1 MNDKSLQLESNAEA
15 KPRES
20 EEVNSA
26 KDGSSQTD
34 DNSQHQI
41 INGIIKSIIF
51 YNQTNGFIIL
61 RLFSKDKTLIASG
74 NFFDM
79 PVIDS
84 KIKLKGRYIYHKK
97 YGYQF
102 NFDEYELFL
111 ATTKTAVVNYLS
123 SNIFKGIGKF
133 LAAEIYDKFKEE
145 TLNIIDYEP
154 ERIKEVRGI
163 GDVKINFVIEG
174 IKSSAGLRRAIMF
187 FKPYQFSDYQIKA
200 IYDKFKDKSI
210 QIAKE
215 NPFAFTEIK
224 GIGFKKA
231 DIMANKLGISKNDP
245 NRIKEAIKYLIN
257 ELCMNNGNTYLHY
270 ADIKNNITDL
280 IEDFGNN
287 EQETAKKIEENLKDK
302 KDKLDKLEDIYDVDI
317 ANNAAKTLPFNFEDL
332 KKYIAEL
339 STEKKIIIDPPFS
352 FGKIKNIN
360 KSNMN
365 ADADVNAGKNTFT
378 DTETKKN
385 INLNT
390 NVNLNVN
397 YIDISAVDFSKY
409 KIYLPVYYYSELR
422 IAKELLRLLS
432 YKNNKILDA
441 DIDKNIKNIDINKD
455 KNLNINKNIY
465 SINNNA
471 DINLN
476 NNAKEEIPANYNFS
490 EFLTEEQKNAIVN
503 ALKYKISIISG
514 GPGTGKSTIIKEI
527 CNIHKG
533 KNIALT
539 SLSGKA
545 AQRLED
551 IIFAHGC
558 NSEYNHKNNQKIDA
572 GKVNKKFNYNNNYVS
587 SGNNIINSSNIKNNI
602 NDDIKN
608 DDIKAKSKENDPAG
622 SDNTQD
628 NLINEDGTYYKISTI
643 HRLLKAAINKETN
656 ESYFTYNEN
665 NKLPFDLI
673 VIDEM
678 SMVDAV
684 IFSQLLKALKDE
696 AKLVLV
702 GDVNQLPS
710 VNPGDLLR
718 DLINFND
725 KIIPSTFLTKV
736 FRHNE
741 GGLINI
747 NAHNLLNNKKF
758 ITYRTNRSKF
768 KSTESIDIEPVE
780 LAEPTKYDEQAPAV
794 YNNDDARTTADSK
807 NYNKKHSEF
816 IIKYKK
822 TYDEKE
828 TGKIHV
834 LEDFIDFIKK
844 VKDKRVAKSILNKN
858 INKNISKNIE
868 FNISFDNTKSN
879 NTKSNN
885 TANNTVNTILN
896 NTPVHNVVYD
906 KNGNFSNNNNKM
918 ENCIANTIIDFS
930 DIQVLTP
937 MRKGELG
944 YFKLNTI
951 LQDIFNPIENINN
964 SEDVF
969 ICNGIQFRTNDRVMQ
984 MKNNYDLDVFNGDTG
999 FIKIINHIDKTL
1011 TVDFSKTSDLK
1022 HYADNAKLVNYDFLD
1037 IYNNLTLAYALSIH
1051 KSQGSEFDNVIIIFH
1066 QSHYMMLKKNLLYTA
1081 ITRGKKNVVIFG
1093 TFKAFSIA
1101 MHSKIEIRNSGLKD
1115 RLTEVFKI
1123 KI

>member
-1 MNDKSLQLESNAEA
+1 MNDKSLQLKSNAEA
-15 KPRES
+15 KPQKS
-20 EEVNSA
+20 EINPA
-26 KDGSSQTD
+26 KDGGSQIY
-34 DNSQHQI
+34 DNSQPQI
-41 INGIIKSIIF
+41 IHGIIKSIIF
-51 YNQTNGFIIL
+51 HNQTNGFIIL

-84 KIKLKGRYIYHKK
+84 KIKLKGRYVYHKK

-102 NFDEYELFL
+102 NFEEYELFL
-111 ATTKTAVVNYLS
+111 ATTKTAIVNYLS
-123 SNIFKGIGKF
+123 SNIFKGIGKL
-133 LAAEIYDKFKEE
+133 LAEEIYNKFKEE
-145 TLNIIDYEP
+145 TLNIIDNEP

-187 FKPYQFSDYQIKA
+187 FKSYQFSDYQIKA

-270 ADIKNNITDL
+270 ADIKNNIFEL
-280 IEDFGNN
+280 IENFGIN
-287 EQETAKKIEENLKDK
+287 EQKTAKIEENL
-302 KDKLDKLEDIYDVDI
+302 EDIN
-317 ANNAAKTLPFNFEDL
+317 NNAAKTLCFNFNDL

-339 STEKKIIIDPPFS
+339 SAEKKIIIDPPFYFEES
-352 FGKIKNIN
+352 KNIN
-360 KSNMN
+360 KSNTD
-365 ADADVNAGKNTFT
+365 ADTDVNAGTNTFIGI
-378 DTETKKN
+378 ETKKN
-385 INLNT
+385 MNMNININI
-390 NVNLNVN
+390 NAN
-397 YIDISAVDFSKY
+397 YINISAVDFSKY
-409 KIYLPVYYYSELR
+409 KIYLPIYYYSELR
-422 IAKELLRLLS
+422 IAKELFRLLS
-432 YKNNKILDA
+432 YKNNKVLNINADA
-441 DIDKNIKNIDINKD
+441 ITNV
-455 KNLNINKNIY
+455 NLNIYTYIH
-465 SINNNA
+465 A
-471 DINLN
+471 DTDAETDI
-476 NNAKEEIPANYNFS
+476 KEEIPLSYNFS
-490 EFLTEEQKNAIVN
+490 KFLTEEQKNAIIN

-558 NSEYNHKNNQKIDA
+558 NSEYNPKNNQKIDTCE
-572 GKVNKKFNYNNNYVS
+572 VNK
-587 SGNNIINSSNIKNNI
+587 
-602 NDDIKN
+602 D
-608 DDIKAKSKENDPAG
+608 E
-622 SDNTQD
+622 
-628 NLINEDGTYYKISTI
+628 TYYKISTI
-643 HRLLKAAINKETN
+643 HRLLKATINKETN

-678 SMVDAV
+678 SMVDAI

-736 FRHNE
+736 FRQNE

-758 ITYRTNRSKF
+758 ITSYRANKFKF
-768 KSTESIDIEPVE
+768 KSTESIDIEPIKF
-780 LAEPTKYDEQAPAV
+780 AEPVPAAYDDYASDDTK
-794 YNNDDARTTADSK
+794 NC
-807 NYNKKHSEF
+807 KKHSEF

-844 VKDKRVAKSILNKN
+844 IKNKRVSKSIFNKN
-858 INKNISKNIE
+858 VNKNIE
-868 FNISFDNTKSN
+868 FNTSFDNTKL
-879 NTKSNN
+879 NN
-885 TANNTVNTILN
+885 TANNTANTALN
-896 NTPVHNVVYD
+896 NTSEHHNVAYD
-906 KNGNFSNNNNKM
+906 KNGNFYNNKM
-918 ENCIANTIIDFS
+918 QNYIANTIIDFS

-937 MRKGELG
+937 MRKGDLG

-951 LQDIFNPIENINN
+951 LQDIFNPVENINN
-964 SEDVF
+964 SEDIF
-969 ICNGIQFRTNDRVMQ
+969 ICNGIQFRINDRVMQ

-1011 TVDFSKTSDLK
+1011 TVDFSKTSNLK
-1022 HYADNAKLVNYDFLD
+1022 HYDADNAKLVNYDFLD
-1037 IYNNLTLAYALSIH
+1037 IYDNLSLAYALSIH

-1115 RLTEVFKI
+1115 RLKEVFK
-1123 KI
+1123 

>member
-1 MNDKSLQLESNAEA
+1 MNDKSSQSESNAEV
-15 KPRES
+15 KPQES

-26 KDGSSQTD
+26 KGGGSQTY
-34 DNSQHQI
+34 DNSQPQI
-41 INGIIKSIIF
+41 IHGIIKSIIF

-84 KIKLKGRYIYHKK
+84 KIKLKGRYVYHKK

-111 ATTKTAVVNYLS
+111 ATTKTAIVNYLS

-145 TLNIIDYEP
+145 TLNIIDNEP

-257 ELCMNNGNTYLHY
+257 ELCMNNGNTYIHY
-270 ADIKNNITDL
+270 ADIKNNIVEL
-280 IEDFGNN
+280 IEDFGTN
-287 EQETAKKIEENLKDK
+287 EQETAKIEENLEAIND
-302 KDKLDKLEDIYDVDI
+302 
-317 ANNAAKTLPFNFEDL
+317 NAAKTLSFNFNDL

-339 STEKKIIIDPPFS
+339 SAEKKIIIDPPFS
-352 FGKIKNIN
+352 FEESKNIN
-360 KSNMN
+360 KSNTD
-365 ADADVNAGKNTFT
+365 ADADVNIGTNTFI
-378 DTETKKN
+378 DKETKKN
-385 INLNT
+385 INLNA

-397 YIDISAVDFSKY
+397 YINISVADFSKY

-422 IAKELLRLLS
+422 IAKELFRLLS
-432 YKNNKILDA
+432 YKNNKILDT
-441 DIDKNIKNIDINKD
+441 DIDKNIKNIGIDKD
-455 KNLNINKNIY
+455 NNLNINKNIY
-465 SINNNA
+465 SIDNNA

-476 NNAKEEIPANYNFS
+476 NNAKEKIPANYNFS
-490 EFLTEEQKNAIVN
+490 EFLTEEQKNAIIN

-527 CNIHKG
+527 CSIHKG

-551 IIFAHGC
+551 IIFAHV
-558 NSEYNHKNNQKIDA
+558 YNTDYNPKNNQKIDI
-572 GKVNKKFNYNNNYVS
+572 GKVNKKFNYNNNYNKI
-587 SGNNIINSSNIKNNI
+587 SGN
-602 NDDIKN
+602 DAAD
-608 DDIKAKSKENDPAG
+608 
-622 SDNTQD
+622 SDNMQD
-628 NLINEDGTYYKISTI
+628 NLINKDGTYYKISTI
-643 HRLLKAAINKETN
+643 HRLLKATINKETN

-678 SMVDAV
+678 SMVDAI
-684 IFSQLLKALKDE
+684 IFSQLLKALKDD
-696 AKLVLV
+696 AKLALV

-736 FRHNE
+736 FRQNE

-758 ITYRTNRSKF
+758 ITYKPNKSKF
-768 KSTESIDIEPVE
+768 KSAESIKPIEFAEPMKYAEPV
-780 LAEPTKYDEQAPAV
+780 PVVYD
-794 YNNDDARTTADSK
+794 DDNAYASADSK
-807 NYNKKHSEF
+807 NYKKHSEF

-844 VKDKRVAKSILNKN
+844 VKNKRVAKSIFNKN
-858 INKNISKNIE
+858 INKNIG
-868 FNISFDNTKSN
+868 FNINFDDTKL
-879 NTKSNN
+879 NN
-885 TANNTVNTILN
+885 TANNIVNTALN
-896 NTPVHNVVYD
+896 NTSDYNVAYD
-906 KNGNFSNNNNKM
+906 KNGNFSNDKI

-937 MRKGELG
+937 MRKGDLG

-969 ICNGIQFRTNDRVMQ
+969 ICSGIQFRINDRVMQ

-1011 TVDFSKTSDLK
+1011 TVDFSKASHLK

-1037 IYNNLTLAYALSIH
+1037 IYDNLSLAYALSIH
-1051 KSQGSEFDNVIIIFH
+1051 KSQGSEFDNVVIIFH

-1123 KI
+1123 KTV

>member
-1 MNDKSLQLESNAEA
+1 HNFT
-15 KPRES
+15 P
-20 EEVNSA
+20 
-26 KDGSSQTD
+26 
-34 DNSQHQI
+34 I
-41 INGIIKSIIF
+41 IVC
-51 YNQTNGFIIL
+51 YPEP
-61 RLFSKDKTLIASG
+61 G

-84 KIKLKGRYIYHKK
+84 KIKLKGRYVYHKK

-111 ATTKTAVVNYLS
+111 ATTKTAIVNYLS

-145 TLNIIDYEP
+145 TLNIIDNEP
-154 ERIKEVRGI
+154 ERIREVRGI
-163 GDVKINFVIEG
+163 GEVKINFVIEG

-187 FKPYQFSDYQIKA
+187 FKPYQFSDYQIKS

-287 EQETAKKIEENLKDK
+287 EQETAKKIEENLKN
-302 KDKLDKLEDIYDVDI
+302 KLDKLEDICDVDI

-339 STEKKIIIDPPFS
+339 SAEKKIIIDPPFS
-352 FGKIKNIN
+352 FEKTKNIN

-378 DTETKKN
+378 DIETKKN
-385 INLNT
+385 INLNA
-390 NVNLNVN
+390 NINLNLNVN

-409 KIYLPVYYYSELR
+409 KMYLPVYYYSELR
-422 IAKELLRLLS
+422 IAKELFRLLS
-432 YKNNKILDA
+432 YKNNKVFNAD
-441 DIDKNIKNIDINKD
+441 DIDKNIKNIDKD
-455 KNLNINKNIY
+455 KDIYNIDKIE
-465 SINNNA
+465 

-476 NNAKEEIPANYNFS
+476 NNATEEIPSSYNFS
-490 EFLTEEQKNAIVN
+490 KFLTEEQKNAIIN

-558 NSEYNHKNNQKIDA
+558 NSEHNPKNNQKIDT
-572 GKVNKKFNYNNNYVS
+572 GEVNKKFNYNNNYVNS
-587 SGNNIINSSNIKNNI
+587 INNIISSSDINNNI
-602 NDDIKN
+602 NN
-608 DDIKAKSKENDPAG
+608 GIKAKSKENDTADYAQG
-622 SDNTQD
+622 KKNSSSNNKISGDDAADSDNIRD
-628 NLINEDGTYYKISTI
+628 NLINKDGTYYKISTI
-643 HRLLKAAINKETN
+643 HRLLKATINKETN

-725 KIIPSTFLTKV
+725 KIIPSAFLTKV
-736 FRHNE
+736 FRQNE

-758 ITYRTNRSKF
+758 ITYRTNKSKF
-768 KSTESIDIEPVE
+768 KSAESFDIEPVE
-780 LAEPTKYDEQAPAV
+780 FAEAMKYAEPVPAV
-794 YNNDDARTTADSK
+794 YDDDDASADTK
-807 NYNKKHSEF
+807 NYKKHSEF

-844 VKDKRVAKSILNKN
+844 VKNKRVSKSIFNKN
-858 INKNISKNIE
+858 VNKNIE

-879 NTKSNN
+879 NT
-885 TANNTVNTILN
+885 ANNAANAALN
-896 NTPVHNVVYD
+896 NTSDYNVVYD
-906 KNGNFSNNNNKM
+906 KTGNFANDKM

-937 MRKGELG
+937 MRKGDLG

-964 SEDVF
+964 DDVF
-969 ICNGIQFRTNDRVMQ
+969 ICSGIQFRINDRVMQ

-1011 TVDFSKTSDLK
+1011 TVDFSKTSDSK
-1022 HYADNAKLVNYDFLD
+1022 RYADNAKLVNYDFLD
-1037 IYNNLTLAYALSIH
+1037 IYDNLSLAYALSIH

-1123 KI
+1123 KTV